1 MKKKASSVSKAPATA
16 KKKHLVREH
25 LVTFALNEPEFKV
38 LEKYC
43 SKYKISNRSRIIRE
57 SLMKNIMSRMVED
70 YPKLFEEN
78 EMR

>member
-1 MKKKASSVSKAPATA
+1 MKKKVSSVSKTPVTA

-57 SLMKNIMSRMVED
+57 SLMKSIMSRMVED
-70 YPKLFEEN
+70 YPKLFEED

>member
-1 MKKKASSVSKAPATA
+1 MKKKASSVSKTPVTT

-43 SKYKISNRSRIIRE
+43 TQYKISNRSRIIRE
-57 SLMKNIMSRMVED
+57 SLMKSIFSRMVDD

>member
-1 MKKKASSVSKAPATA
+1 MKKKASSVSKTPVTT
-16 KKKHLVREH
+16 KKKPLVRDH

-43 SKYKISNRSRIIRE
+43 AQYKISNRSRIIRE
-57 SLMKNIMSRMVED
+57 SLMKNIMSRMVDD